1 MATSTQSST
10 AKPAAS
16 VGPPTT
22 PPPKPR
28 RRAWQVATAI
38 ALGAAGMIGGM
49 LVWTST
55 SSMTSVL
62 VAKETMHRGDV
73 ITNASFTLARTY
85 DDAALDAVTT
95 AELGDLLGERLAL
108 DIAAGSIVTHDAV
121 AGFEPTQPGRLLV
134 GVRLDSAHAPG
145 SPLLV
150 GDEVLVVVTPPEGGA
165 TGEGVPPSAHAEVA
179 SVVVDP
185 EFGGTILDLLVTE
198 ADGPMVAAN
207 AAAGNVAVLLEP
219 RGGED

>member
-10 AKPAAS
+10 AKPASS
-16 VGPPTT
+16 VAPPTT

-28 RRAWQVATAI
+28 RRAWQVATAV

-49 LVWTST
+49 LAWTST

-73 ITNASFTLARTY
+73 ITEASFTPARTY
-85 DDAALDAVTT
+85 DDAALDPVTT

-121 AGFEPTQPGRLLV
+121 TGFEPTKAGRLLV
-134 GVRLDSAHAPG
+134 GVRLDTAHAPG
-145 SPLLV
+145 SPVLV
-150 GDEVLVVVTPPEGGA
+150 GDKVLVVVTPPDGA
-165 TGEGVPPSAHAEVA
+165 ADEGVPASARSEVA
-179 SVVVDP
+179 SVAVDP
-185 EFGGTILDLLVTE
+185 ESGDTILDLLVAE
-198 ADGPMVAAN
+198 ADGPMVAAS
-207 AAAGNVAVLLEP
+207 AAAST
-219 RGGED
+219 

>member
-1 MATSTQSST
+1 MATSIQDGTTRASS
-10 AKPAAS
+10 S

-28 RRAWQVATAI
+28 RRAWQIATAV
-38 ALGAAGMIGGM
+38 ALGAAGMIGGV
-49 LVWTST
+49 LAWTST
-55 SSMTSVL
+55 SSMTAVL

-73 ITNASFTLARTY
+73 ITEESFTPARTY
-85 DDAALDAVTT
+85 DDAALDPVTA
-95 AELGDLLGERLAL
+95 AELSDLLGERLAL
-108 DIAAGSIVTHDAV
+108 DVAGGSIVTHDAV
-121 AGFEPTQPGRLLV
+121 TGFEPTQPGRLLV

-179 SVVVDP
+179 SVAVDP